1 MSELGAALGVLI
13 VCLAGFVLWL
23 LCLPGEALQ
32 WREVEVPDRLT
43 ADQVEAVLRHVAG
56 ARHGPVVF
64 GVHASAGDVRLL
76 VGAPER
82 ALSSLMAAA
91 SGLAPELRFEEPAEP
106 VSGGSP
112 GSSKRFSFGAR
123 ISWA

>member
-1 MSELGAALGVLI
+1 MNDLGAAVGVLT
-13 VCLAGFVLWL
+13 VCLAGFALWL
-23 LCLPGEALQ
+23 LCLPGESLQ

-64 GVHASAGDVRLL
+64 GVQATTGDVRLR

-82 ALSSLMAAA
+82 ALS
-91 SGLAPELRFEEPAEP
+91 
-106 VSGGSP
+106 
-112 GSSKRFSFGAR
+112 
-123 ISWA
+123 